1 MDDFQVTAKSGK
13 SLQFK
18 LSMWLLF
25 VIFGFALAAGAIS
38 FVIAFQEANE
48 LQDDQLTQVAA
59 LIDQNHL
66 PISPAEVRPKAPT
79 VDSESLII
87 IQTLPGPGVQQ
98 SASTRKTLAL
108 PSGLADGL
116 QTVMVHDEQWRLFVT
131 TVDNGPRIAVGQRT
145 AVRDE
150 IALDGALSTLVP
162 FMLLIPVLLL
172 LVGDL
177 IRRMFKPVRQLAS
190 DLDHRSEQDLHEVSE
205 ARLPSEIRPFVMAIN
220 RLLGRVTRSMAL
232 QRRFV
237 ADAAHELRSPL
248 TALSLQ
254 AERLEAA
261 DMSGDARERLGTLQ
275 QGLRRARALVD
286 QLLTLARVQEP
297 VTGKTTQVP
306 IQPVLREVLEDL
318 MPLAQAKQIDLGVVG
333 QARAVVF
340 VQRDDL
346 KTLLRNLVENAVRY
360 TPRGGRVDVSVHA
373 SPGQVVLQVD
383 DTGPGIP
390 ENERERVFDPFYR
403 ILGNDEAGSGL
414 GLSIVKTIAGRLGAE
429 ISLGDVATQGG
440 TSGLRVKVT
449 LPVP

>member
-1 MDDFQVTAKSGK
+1 MDDFQGRLTE

-18 LSMWLLF
+18 LSAWLIL
-25 VIFGFALAAGAIS
+25 VILGVALAAGVFSYWAT
-38 FVIAFQEANE
+38 FQDANE
-48 LQDDQLTQVAA
+48 LQDDQLKQVAA
-59 LIDQNHL
+59 LIDRNHL
-66 PISPAEVRPKAPT
+66 PVLQAQPQETAPDIDAGSRVIVQALAPGEVQVPRAN
-79 VDSESLII
+79 DY
-87 IQTLPGPGVQQ
+87 
-98 SASTRKTLAL
+98 ALAL
-108 PSGLADGL
+108 PANLPDGI
-116 QTVMVHDEQWRLFVT
+116 QTVMVSDVGWRLFVKT
-131 TVDNGPRIAVGQRT
+131 LGSGQRVVVGQQT

-150 IALDGALSTLVP
+150 IARDSAFNTLVP
-162 FMLLIPVLLL
+162 FGVLIPTLLF
-172 LVGDL
+172 LVGYL
-177 IRRMFKPVRQLAS
+177 IRRIFKPVRQLAS
-190 DLDHRSEQDLHEVSE
+190 ELDHRSEQDLYEVSE

-261 DMSGDARERLGTLQ
+261 DMSVDARERLGTLQ
-275 QGLRRARALVD
+275 QGLRRARDLVA

-306 IQPVLREVLEDL
+306 LQPVLREVLEDL

-333 QARAVVF
+333 QGRAVVF

-360 TPRGGRVDVSVHA
+360 TPRGGRVDVSVHVF
-373 SPGQVVLQVD
+373 PGQVVLQVD

-390 ENERERVFDPFYR
+390 EDERERVFDPFYR

-414 GLSIVKTIAGRLGAE
+414 GLSIVRTIAGRLGAE
-429 ISLGDVATQGG
+429 ISLGDVATQGD
-440 TSGLRVKVT
+440 TPGLRVKVT

>member
-1 MDDFQVTAKSGK
+1 MDDFQGRLTE

-18 LSMWLLF
+18 LSAWLLL
-25 VIFGFALAAGAIS
+25 VILGVALAAGAFS
-38 FVIAFQEANE
+38 YWATFQDANE
-48 LQDDQLTQVAA
+48 LQDDQLKQVAA
-59 LIDQNHL
+59 LIDRNHL
-66 PISPAEVRPKAPT
+66 PVLQAQPQDTAPDT
-79 VDSESLII
+79 DPDSRVIVQALAP
-87 IQTLPGPGVQQ
+87 QGVQ
-98 SASTRKTLAL
+98 APRANDYALAL
-108 PSGLADGL
+108 PANLPDGI
-116 QTVMVHDEQWRLFVT
+116 QTVMVLDVGWRLFVRT
-131 TVDNGPRIAVGQRT
+131 LDSGQRIVVGQQT

-150 IALDGALSTLVP
+150 IARDSAFNTLVP
-162 FMLLIPVLLL
+162 FAVLIPALLF
-172 LVGDL
+172 LVGYL

-261 DMSGDARERLGTLQ
+261 DMSVDARERLGTLQ
-275 QGLRRARALVD
+275 QGLRRARALVA

-306 IQPVLREVLEDL
+306 LQPVLREVLEDL

-333 QARAVVF
+333 QGRAVVF
-340 VQRDDL
+340 VHRDDL

-360 TPRGGRVDVSVHA
+360 TPRGGRVDVSVQVF
-373 SPGQVVLQVD
+373 PGQVVLQVD

-414 GLSIVKTIAGRLGAE
+414 GLSIVRTIAGRLGAE
-429 ISLGDVATQGG
+429 ISLGDVATQGD

>member
-1 MDDFQVTAKSGK
+1 MDDFQGRLTE

-18 LSMWLLF
+18 LSAWLLL
-25 VIFGFALAAGAIS
+25 VILGVALVAGVFSYWAT
-38 FVIAFQEANE
+38 FQDANE
-48 LQDDQLTQVAA
+48 LQDDQLKQVAA
-59 LIDQNHL
+59 LIDRNHL
-66 PISPAEVRPKAPT
+66 PVLQAQPQETAPDT
-79 VDSESLII
+79 N
-87 IQTLPGPGVQQ
+87 PGSRVIVQALASGGVQ
-98 SASTRKTLAL
+98 APRANDYALAL
-108 PSGLADGL
+108 PANLPDGI
-116 QTVMVHDEQWRLFVT
+116 QTVMVSDVGWRLFVRT
-131 TVDNGPRIAVGQRT
+131 LNSGGRVVVGQQT

-150 IALDGALSTLVP
+150 IARDSAFNTLMP
-162 FMLLIPVLLL
+162 FGVLIPTLLL
-172 LVGDL
+172 LVGYL

-190 DLDHRSEQDLHEVSE
+190 ELDHRSEQDLHEVSE

-261 DMSGDARERLGTLQ
+261 DMSVDARERLGTLQ
-275 QGLRRARALVD
+275 QGLRRARDLVA

-306 IQPVLREVLEDL
+306 LQPVLREVLEDL

-333 QARAVVF
+333 QGRAVVF

-360 TPRGGRVDVSVHA
+360 TPRGGRVDVSVHVF
-373 SPGQVVLQVD
+373 PGQVVLQVD

-390 ENERERVFDPFYR
+390 EDERERVFDPFYR
-403 ILGNDEAGSGL
+403 ILGNDEVGSGL
-414 GLSIVKTIAGRLGAE
+414 GLSIVRTIAGDLARKSALKT
-429 ISLGDVATQGG
+429 SQRRG
-440 TSGLRVKVT
+440 T
-449 LPVP
+449 PPACA